1 MYNDEAPVSVLAP
14 LHRRHQMRARARR
27 RPRRVEL
34 IFLFKF
40 WNRTTNEV
48 WDAFGGL
55 GRSRDESRLEER

>member
-14 LHRRHQMRARARR
+14 LHPKCARAA

-40 WNRTTNEV
+40 WNRQQTK
-48 WDAFGGL
+48 FGTRLAASEG
-55 GRSRDESRLEER
+55 RDESRLEER